1 MALQQFNVSL
11 EKELKLKKIEKG
23 LSAAYAKLASHYRNC
38 NEREVVA
45 PADFKAQMG
54 RRKDRFAGSAQQDAQ
69 EFLTAFLEGINEEM
83 TRVKVKPKY
92 KELQGD
98 PSKDALRNIVQYS
111 LCRLINGGTTA
122 NNAMTP
128 QSATTSKD
136 KANAPFSVLSANSD
150 QSASTPSGD
159 CL

>member
-1 MALQQFNVSL
+1 
-11 EKELKLKKIEKG
+11 
-23 LSAAYAKLASHYRNC
+23 
-38 NEREVVA
+38 
-45 PADFKAQMG
+45 MG

-98 PSKDALRNIVQYS
+98 PSKDTLRNIVQYS
-111 LCRLINGGTTA
+111 LCRLINGGATP

-128 QSATTSKD
+128 
-136 KANAPFSVLSANSD
+136 
-150 QSASTPSGD
+150 
-159 CL
+159 

>member
-1 MALQQFNVSL
+1 
-11 EKELKLKKIEKG
+11 
-23 LSAAYAKLASHYRNC
+23 
-38 NEREVVA
+38 
-45 PADFKAQMG
+45 MG

-98 PSKDALRNIVQYS
+98 PSKDTLRNIVQYS

-128 QSATTSKD
+128 
-136 KANAPFSVLSANSD
+136 
-150 QSASTPSGD
+150 
-159 CL
+159 

>member
-1 MALQQFNVSL
+1 
-11 EKELKLKKIEKG
+11 
-23 LSAAYAKLASHYRNC
+23 
-38 NEREVVA
+38 
-45 PADFKAQMG
+45 MG

-98 PSKDALRNIVQYS
+98 PSKDALRTIVQYS
-111 LCRLINGGTTA
+111 LCRLINGGITA

-128 QSATTSKD
+128 
-136 KANAPFSVLSANSD
+136 
-150 QSASTPSGD
+150 
-159 CL
+159 